1 MTEKVG
7 TVLNYENL
15 PDVAKFPFVINKQRS
30 LDVKKGLFVY
40 TESMEGFLIG
50 IVEKIVLLNEYFSDA
65 LTIKSYNDN
74 TNPNILKGLFPSED
88 FEFAIA
94 IVGCLGIVQF
104 TDETKQDISMI
115 KRMSYPA
122 TPGKNVYLV
131 EEETLQAFLGLDPD
145 QGINLGTIKVSNY
158 PAQINLNRLLNKHFA
173 ILAIS
178 GAGKSYLTSVLIEEL
193 LGRQEDHGTP
203 QIVLIDVHGE
213 YKYLAN
219 IQKLAPDINVQ
230 NTRYFQIAVPKLS
243 AYKYQKFQKNISNVQ
258 VRELA
263 KYIRYLRRDEEKK
276 HKFSLQDI
284 IEEIELDEDINKNTR
299 QALTQ
304 WLINLQRLQL
314 FGPQENPQL
323 GNLIREKKLTI
334 FDLSQEINLRKKQ
347 IIVNYICERLFY
359 LRRMDKIP
367 PFLIVIEEAH
377 QFCPEAGIAKAISK
391 PIIETIARE
400 GRKFMACLSLISQ
413 RPKKL
418 SVTALSQ
425 MNSKMVLNIKN
436 PYDLKH
442 LMDSSEAITKEYA
455 GMVSSLG
462 IGEMLL
468 MGNAVNFP
476 IFLNV
481 RQRKFSTS
489 KDELT
494 LEDECLRWQKRKL
507 ENQASD

>member
-1 MTEKVG
+1 MSEKVG

-15 PDVAKFPFVINKQRS
+15 PDVSKFPFVISKQSS

-65 LTIKSYNDN
+65 LTIKSYNTN

-104 TDETKQDISMI
+104 SDENKKEIETI
-115 KRMSYPA
+115 KRMAYPA
-122 TPGKNVYLV
+122 TPGKEVFLV
-131 EEETLQAFLGLDPD
+131 SEQILNAFIGLDNQ
-145 QGINLGTIKVSNY
+145 QGINLGNIKVSGY
-158 PAQINLNRLLNKHFA
+158 PAKINMNRLLNKHFA

-178 GAGKSYLTSVLIEEL
+178 GAGKSYLMSVLIEEL
-193 LGRQEDHGTP
+193 LEREDKYGTP
-203 QIVLIDVHGE
+203 QVVLIDVHGE
-213 YKYLAN
+213 YTYLN
-219 IQKLAPDINVQ
+219 EIPELVNHINVQ

-243 AYKYQKFQKNISNVQ
+243 AYKYQKFQRNISNVQ

-263 KYIRYLRRDEEKK
+263 KYIRELRKDDEKHGIFSLSDIIDKLECDEEISK
-276 HKFSLQDI
+276 S
-284 IEEIELDEDINKNTR
+284 TR

-304 WLINLQRLQL
+304 WLLDLQRLQL
-314 FGPQENPQL
+314 FGPQENPKL
-323 GNLIREKKLTI
+323 TNLIKEKKLTI
-334 FDLSQEINLRKKQ
+334 FDLSNEINLRKKQ
-347 IIVNYICERLFY
+347 IIVNYISERLFN
-359 LRRMDKIP
+359 LRRRDKIP

-377 QFCPEAGIAKAISK
+377 QFCPEAKLSKAISK

-400 GRKFMACLSLISQ
+400 GRKFMSCLALISQ

-425 MNSKMVLNIKN
+425 MNSKLVLNIKN
-436 PYDLKH
+436 PYDLRH

-455 GMVSSLG
+455 EIISSLG

-481 RQRKFSTS
+481 RQRHFTS
-489 KDELT
+489 NEDELS
-494 LEDECLRWQKRKL
+494 LADVCLKWQKKQL
-507 ENQASD
+507 EQK

>member
-1 MTEKVG
+1 MSEKVG

-15 PDVAKFPFVINKQRS
+15 PDVGKFPFVINKKS
-30 LDVKKGLFVY
+30 TAEVKKGLFVY

-65 LTIKSYNDN
+65 LTIKSYNNN

-104 TDETKQDISMI
+104 SNKNKKEIKTI
-115 KRMSYPA
+115 KRMAYPA
-122 TPGKNVYLV
+122 TPGKDVYLV
-131 EEETLQAFLGLDPD
+131 SEQILETFLGLDAQ
-145 QGINLGTIKVSNY
+145 QGINLGDIKVSGY
-158 PAQINLNRLLNKHFA
+158 PATINMNRLLNKHFA

-178 GAGKSYLTSVLIEEL
+178 GAGKSYLMSVLIEEL
-193 LGRQEDHGTP
+193 LEREEDYGTP

-213 YKYLAN
+213 YIYLN
-219 IQKLAPDINVQ
+219 ETPELASHINVQ

-263 KYIRYLRRDEEKK
+263 KYIRELRHDEEKNGV
-276 HKFSLQDI
+276 FSLSDI
-284 IEEIELDEDINKNTR
+284 IEKLESDEEVSKSTR

-304 WLINLQRLQL
+304 WLLNLQRLQL
-314 FGPQENPQL
+314 FGRQENPKL
-323 GNLIREKKLTI
+323 LNLIKEKKLTI

-347 IIVNYICERLFY
+347 IIVEYICERLFY
-359 LRRMDKIP
+359 LRRMEKIP

-377 QFCPEAGIAKAISK
+377 QFCPEAELSKAISK

-400 GRKFMACLSLISQ
+400 GRKFMACLALISQ
-413 RPKKL
+413 RPKRL

-425 MNSKMVLNIKN
+425 MNSKLVLNIKN

-455 GMVSSLG
+455 GIISSLG

-481 RQRKFSTS
+481 RQRHFSPN
-489 KDELT
+489 KDELSLADT
-494 LEDECLRWQKRKL
+494 CLEWQKHLDK
-507 ENQASD
+507 